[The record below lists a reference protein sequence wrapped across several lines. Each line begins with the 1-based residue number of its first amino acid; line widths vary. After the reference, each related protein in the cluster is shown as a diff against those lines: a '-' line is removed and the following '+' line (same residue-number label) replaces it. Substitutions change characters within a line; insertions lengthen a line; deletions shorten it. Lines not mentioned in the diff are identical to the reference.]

1 LRTGTWILLS
11 ILLGIG
17 TTAKAEPDAGDVGDL
32 AKQTQNPVADLISV
46 PFQNNTDFGWGADD
60 DARNTLNIQPVWPV
74 RVTESWNVITRTI
87 VPVVS
92 QPARVPGENR
102 QSGLGDTTFTAFLSP
117 SEPGA
122 VVWGVGPAVLL
133 PTATAGRLG
142 ADKWGLGPSVVLLAM
157 PGNWVVGS
165 LFSNLWSVGGSGD
178 ESINLFTWQYFV
190 NYNLPRG
197 WYLVTAPIMNANWKA
212 NSGNRWT
219 IPIGGGVGRVLKL
232 GKLPI
237 NAQAQAFYNVE
248 RPRGAADWQL
258 RMQIQLLFPK

>member
-1 LRTGTWILLS
+1 MAEMAPLCEGSVYGPPGPRRASLRTGTWILLS

-133 PTATAGRLG
+133 PTALHFQNQ
-142 ADKWGLGPSVVLLAM
+142 LI
-157 PGNWVVGS
+157 
-165 LFSNLWSVGGSGD
+165 LFA
-178 ESINLFTWQYFV
+178 F
-190 NYNLPRG
+190 
-197 WYLVTAPIMNANWKA
+197 
-212 NSGNRWT
+212 
-219 IPIGGGVGRVLKL
+219 
-232 GKLPI
+232 
-237 NAQAQAFYNVE
+237 QA
-248 RPRGAADWQL
+248 
-258 RMQIQLLFPK
+258 